1 MKRKLLAL
9 FLPAI
14 LLLSLCG
21 CNGTVG
27 QIASNVLDAAVE
39 ELKVQVARVIEE
51 NKVEVVELKTAI
63 GKLNDEGPRYQFF
76 IAVLVKTNSPAAAQ
90 GSADAL
96 SGLFTT
102 TGVVTPTGSAL
113 ESEYLVHKSITFNHS
128 DFSGGNY
135 YVIYGYQE
143 DLTASLPSLTSEPSE
158 TTLPPESTID
168 EE

>member
-1 MKRKLLAL
+1 MKRNVLFLLLMLAL
-9 FLPAI
+9 IF
-14 LLLSLCG
+14 SLCG

-27 QIASNVLDAAVE
+27 EIASNVLDAAAE

-63 GKLNDEGPRYQFF
+63 GRLNDEGPRYQFF
-76 IAVLVKTNSPAAAQ
+76 IAVLVRTNSPTAAQ
-90 GSADAL
+90 GSADTL
-96 SGLFTT
+96 SGLFTE
-102 TGVVTPTGSAL
+102 TGVMIPTAGTL

-143 DLTASLPSLTSEPSE
+143 DLTASLPSLTTEPSE
-158 TTLPPESTID
+158 TAALPESTGT